1 MSIVKRL
8 ASAALVAVLSASIA
22 LAQVIQIP
30 LFNPAVPIPAAN
42 IYIPPPTPTLVQHVS
57 WVGNGNSET
66 GNAFVLRLPNPT
78 GANNLLLL
86 DLLYP
91 SSVTSVSI
99 TDNATGGTNTWPT
112 TPTVTVTDSGN
123 AMKDGVF
130 ILPGAFGGVTAI
142 TVTLNAAKNGFK
154 PTFQEWY
161 NVATTSPTDG
171 SASALATTSSVSS
184 GSFNTT
190 TNGDLILHFAGCTDN
205 GSGGLD
211 GSIDGFSK
219 VVKAT
224 GYTLSQVDLT
234 DGYFSEYQI
243 QSTAGATN
251 PAATITVTAGSF
263 TFPSMTLALK
273 AATAGTAPTATPRVF
288 GMLHS
293 RIIGTGATGNVSYP
307 WQFPTHGNT
316 LVSDFSDP
324 EAAIALVSISGAT
337 SGSWT
342 TVTTSGQEAQAAYKT
357 SATASTDE
365 MLTVTLND
373 AIDHVYIQG
382 ITYDIVGGGSF
393 DQSVS
398 TVGSTTFGPGN
409 STPAVSLTPGVTSGI
424 VVAVFGLNT
433 GPPDSVV
440 TPSCATFLSVT
451 YTGETDLSYMDNGDF
466 HAICYYSSNAA
477 QSWVFHN
484 TASTSGFGTTLVS
497 IQ

>member
-1 MSIVKRL
+1 M
-8 ASAALVAVLSASIA
+8 SAAKKIWAFAVVAVLSASIA

-30 LFNPAVPIPAAN
+30 LFNPATPIPAAN

-66 GNAFVLRLPNPT
+66 GNAFVLRLPNAT
-78 GANNLLLL
+78 GANNLLVLEL
-86 DLLYP
+86 QYP
-91 SSVTSVSI
+91 SNVTTVTI
-99 TDNATGGTNTWPT
+99 TDNATGGTNTWPST
-112 TPTVTVTDSGN
+112 ATVSVTDAGN
-123 AMKDGVF
+123 AMTDGVF

-154 PTFQEWY
+154 PEFQEWY
-161 NVATTSPTDG
+161 NVATSSPADG
-171 SASALATTSSVSS
+171 HASQLATTTSVSS

-190 TNGDLILHFAGCTDN
+190 TNGDLILHFAGCTDA

-224 GYTLSQVDLT
+224 GYTLAQVNLT

-251 PAATITVTAGSF
+251 PSATITVTAGSF
-263 TFPSMTLALK
+263 TFPSLTLALK
-273 AATAGTAPTATPRVF
+273 AASAGTAPTVTPRVF
-288 GMLHS
+288 GMLHT
-293 RIIGTGATGNVSYP
+293 RIIGTGAAGNVSYP
-307 WQFPTHGNT
+307 WQFPTVGNT
-316 LVSDFSDP
+316 LVSDYSDP
-324 EAAIALVSISGAT
+324 EAAIALVSISGTA

-342 TVTTSGQEAQAAYKT
+342 TLTTSGQEAQAAYKT

-373 AIDHVYIQG
+373 AIVHGYIQG
-382 ITYDIVGGGSF
+382 ITYDIIGGGSF
-393 DQSVS
+393 DQDVT
-398 TVGSTTFGPGN
+398 TVGSTNFGPGN

-424 VVAVFGLNT
+424 VVAVIGVNL

-440 TPSCATFLSVT
+440 TPSCGKFLSVT
-451 YTGETDLSYMDNGDF
+451 YTGESDLSYMDNGDF

-484 TASTSGFGTTLVS
+484 TANTAGFGAMLVS